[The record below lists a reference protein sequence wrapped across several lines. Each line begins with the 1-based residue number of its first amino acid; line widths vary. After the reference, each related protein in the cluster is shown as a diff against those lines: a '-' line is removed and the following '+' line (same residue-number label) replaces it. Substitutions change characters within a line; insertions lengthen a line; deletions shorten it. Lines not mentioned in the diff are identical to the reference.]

1 MGKPRVGAR
10 LDWFLELFNP
20 PLDVSLR
27 QAYTA
32 RVQAEI
38 MGNFASITHPPRL
51 VSHGHGNG
59 IQLSDKLVESSQ
71 RDAKAV
77 LEQLETGPDGLS
89 WKEASARLVQY
100 GPNEIARERRQ
111 TVFMRLWVNVKNP
124 LVLLLVILGGISY
137 LTGDIRAA
145 AIIFLMVILGIV
157 LRFFQEQRADHAA
170 EALEAMV
177 STMATVM
184 REGKHQEIPLKE
196 LVPGDIVLLAAG
208 DMVPADA
215 RLLSAKDLFLNQSAL
230 TGESLPVEKKPSV
243 VNSTIQNPFEMAN
256 ICFLGSDV
264 ESGTGVAV
272 VIQTGSETYF
282 GSLASSIAG
291 QREHTSFDKGIS
303 QFTWLMISF
312 MVVMVPLVF
321 LFNGLSKGN
330 WLEAFL
336 FALAVAV
343 GLTPEMLPMIVTV
356 NLSKGAI
363 SMSRKKV
370 IVKRLSA
377 IQNFGAM
384 DVLCTDKTGT
394 ITQGKIV
401 LEKHLD
407 VRGNPSDRVLHY
419 GYLNSYYQTGLKNL
433 TDEAIL
439 NHGDLNEKLLVDE
452 NFRKIDELPFDF
464 QRRRMSVILENEKNE
479 QILICKGA
487 VEEIMSLS
495 TQVEVNGEVVDV
507 LPVHDEHR
515 KQRVKELNEQGFR
528 VLGVAYRMFP
538 GDNDEPHYTIQDE
551 SSLILLGF
559 MAFLDPPKDT
569 ASTALARLQ
578 EHSVVVKILT
588 GDNDIVTRT
597 ICKQVGLAVDRILLG
612 PEIEEMAEPQL
623 AEMAESTTV
632 FAKLSPHHK
641 ERILRALQSRGHVVG
656 FMGDG
661 INDAPALKAADVGI
675 SVDSAVDIAKESSS
689 IILLEN
695 SLLVLVEGVMEGRRV
710 FGNIIKYIKMA
721 ASSSFGN
728 MFSLLGASL
737 FLPFVP
743 MLPIQVLTN
752 NLLYDFSQTSI
763 PSDQV
768 DADWLS
774 RPRKW
779 AIGEIRRFILFIGP
793 ISSIF
798 DYLTYFI
805 MLVVFHTL
813 KNAPGDAALFHTGW
827 FVESLFT
834 QTLIIHVIR
843 TNKIP
848 FLQSTASKAML
859 ATSVIIVAFGAYLP
873 FSPLA
878 EALGLVALPPLYWL
892 LLAGMLVCY
901 VVLTQGVKIW
911 FYRKYGD

>member
-1 MGKPRVGAR
+1 MGFFATILTTPAR
-10 LDWFLELFNP
+10 L
-20 PLDVSLR
+20 
-27 QAYTA
+27 T
-32 RVQAEI
+32 
-38 MGNFASITHPPRL
+38 
-51 VSHGHGNG
+51 GHGRGNNMHV
-59 IQLSDKLVESSQ
+59 SEKLLESAHADTKS
-71 RDAKAV
+71 V
-77 LEQLETGPDGLS
+77 LEQLKTTHNGLS
-89 WKEASARLVQY
+89 PAEVEARLEEY
-100 GPNEIARERRQ
+100 GPNEVAREKRQ
-111 TVFMRLWVNVKNP
+111 TVLMRLWDNVKNP
-124 LVLLLVILGGISY
+124 LVILLVVLGVISY
-137 LTGDIRAA
+137 LTEDVRAA
-145 AIIFLMVILGIV
+145 VIIFLMVILGIV
-157 LRFFQEQRADHAA
+157 LRFFQEQRADQAA
-170 EALEAMV
+170 EELQAMV
-177 STMATVM
+177 STMATVI
-184 REGKHQEIPLKE
+184 RDGKRQEIPLKE
-196 LVPGDIVLLAAG
+196 LVPGDIVVLAAG
-208 DMVPADA
+208 DMVPADV
-215 RLLSAKDLFLNQSAL
+215 RLLSAKDLFLNQAAL
-230 TGESLPVEKKPSV
+230 TGESLPVEKTPAPVDPSL
-243 VNSTIQNPFEMAN
+243 QNPLEMPN
-256 ICFLGSDV
+256 ICFLGSNV
-264 ESGTGVAV
+264 ESGTGTAV
-272 VIQTGSETYF
+272 VAQTGSGTYF
-282 GSLASSIAG
+282 GSLASSITG
-291 QREHTSFDKGIS
+291 QRQLTSFDKGIN

-321 LFNGLSKGN
+321 LFNGISKGN

-370 IVKRLSA
+370 IVKRLNA

-419 GYLNSYYQTGLKNL
+419 GYMNSYYQTGLKNL
-433 TDEAIL
+433 MDEAIL
-439 NHGDLNEKLLVDE
+439 NHGDLNEKLQVDE

-495 TQVEVNGEVVDV
+495 SQVEVNGEVLDV
-507 LPVHDEHR
+507 LLVHDEHR
-515 KQRVKELNEQGFR
+515 KQRVKELNAEGFR
-528 VLGVAYRMFP
+528 VIAVAYRMFP
-538 GDNDEPHYTIQDE
+538 GDNDEPHYTVRDE
-551 SSLILLGF
+551 SNLTLLGF
-559 MAFLDPPKDT
+559 MAFLDPPKET
-569 ASTALARLQ
+569 ASAALAKLH
-578 EHSVVVKILT
+578 EHNVSVKILT
-588 GDNDIVTRT
+588 GDNDIVTNT
-597 ICKQVGLAVDRILLG
+597 ICKQVGLPVDHILLG
-612 PEIEEMAEPQL
+612 SEIEGMTEPQL
-623 AEMAESTTV
+623 AEIAETTTV

-641 ERILRALQSRGHVVG
+641 ERIIRALQSRGHVTG

-675 SVDSAVDIAKESSS
+675 SVDSAVDIAKESSD

-695 SLLVLVEGVMEGRRV
+695 SLLVLEQGVMEGRRV

-721 ASSSFGN
+721 ASSNFGN
-728 MFSLLGASL
+728 MFSMLGGSL

-752 NLLYDFSQTSI
+752 NLLYDFSQTAI

-768 DADWLS
+768 DEDWMS

-779 AIGEIRRFILFIGP
+779 AINEIRRFILFIGP

-805 MLVVFHTL
+805 MLYVFHTL
-813 KNAPGDAALFHTGW
+813 KNAAGDAALFHTGW

-848 FLQSTASKAML
+848 FIQSRASKALM
-859 ATSVIIVAFGAYLP
+859 ATSLIIVAIGAYLP
-873 FSPLA
+873 YSPLA
-878 EALGLVALPPLYWL
+878 GALGLVALPSLYWL
-892 LLAGMLVCY
+892 LLAGMMLCY
-901 VVLTQGVKIW
+901 VVLTQVVKTW
-911 FYRKYGD
+911 FYRRYGD